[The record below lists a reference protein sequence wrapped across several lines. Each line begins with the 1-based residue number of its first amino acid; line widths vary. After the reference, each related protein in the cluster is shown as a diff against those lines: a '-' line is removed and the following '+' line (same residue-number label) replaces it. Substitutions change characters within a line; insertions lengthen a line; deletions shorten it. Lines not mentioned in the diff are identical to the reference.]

1 MNATQDASNDAQNK
15 INRQLV
21 DYNQTQND
29 LIFKTRKRLF
39 ELENN
44 QKMSFVFVGLLFMA
58 ILLLAVK
65 GVING

>member
-44 QKMSFVFVGLLFMA
+44 QKMSFVFIGLLFMA
-58 ILLLAVK
+58 ILLAVK

>member
-44 QKMSFVFVGLLFMA
+44 QKMSFVFIGLLFMA

>member
-44 QKMSFVFVGLLFMA
+44 QQMSFVFIGLIFMA